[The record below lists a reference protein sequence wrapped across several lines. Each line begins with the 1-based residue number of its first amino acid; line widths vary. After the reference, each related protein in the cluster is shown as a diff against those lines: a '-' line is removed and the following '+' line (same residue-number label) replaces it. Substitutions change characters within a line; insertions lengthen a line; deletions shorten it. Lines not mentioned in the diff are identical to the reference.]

1 MRTLVPDALR
11 PANWKCLDK
20 VEWEDIL
27 AMLVG
32 LFLDISEEKDF
43 LEAQLKL
50 SKAYKH
56 VLNEMD
62 IRQVVDEVLMYETV
76 KTQIRKIKMNDFTSE
91 KELERK
97 LARLVDIS
105 LTTKET
111 IDIFAVAGIEKT
123 GHFYSRRVLYD

>member
-1 MRTLVPDALR
+1 
-11 PANWKCLDK
+11 
-20 VEWEDIL
+20 
-27 AMLVG
+27 MLVG